1 MLRRYQTRIMAP
13 SCSVRGMPAA
23 SVSPFPSA
31 GDDGAA
37 AAAVRVLAAT
47 PAGSR
52 GEGSVRSPPQMP
64 RGSTAA
70 PAPATGHRQED
81 DDGEK
86 GGEANATWRVGSV
99 GVADGRRDAAQAPDD
114 EAFAV
119 VAAIPCIS
127 PRSPSP
133 VSRFSGLPLSSV
145 FLDYSKRQDCSGNG
159 HESPAGL
166 ARFLEGR
173 GEGAAA
179 IYVAGD
185 DEEKLE
191 WERDGTAA
199 KINATGREAWTGP

>member
-1 MLRRYQTRIMAP
+1 MVP

-31 GDDGAA
+31 GDDAAA
-37 AAAVRVLAAT
+37 AAAVRVLAAK
-47 PAGSR
+47 PARSR
-52 GEGSVRSPPQMP
+52 GEGSGRSPPQMP

-70 PAPATGHRQED
+70 PAPGTGHRQED

-119 VAAIPCIS
+119 VAAMLCIS
-127 PRSPSP
+127 QRYPST
-133 VSRFSGLPLSSV
+133 VSRFSGLPFSSV
-145 FLDYSKRQDCSGNG
+145 PSSDYNKRRDCSGNG

-173 GEGAAA
+173 GEGAA
-179 IYVAGD
+179 V
-185 DEEKLE
+185 
-191 WERDGTAA
+191 TSQ
-199 KINATGREAWTGP
+199 PPFM